1 MTWIPLKTRHA
12 TEEEIQEGLE
22 AEILCGDLPDDMEDV
37 LVSTKYDGVRMDTF
51 YNEPDGCY
59 FENCDID
66 EVRAWMRLPE
76 PYEEA
81 KT

>member
-1 MTWIPLKTRHA
+1 MTWIPIKLRPA
-12 TEEEIQEGLE
+12 TEEERQNGIEDVLNCQ
-22 AEILCGDLPDDMEDV
+22 LPDDGEDV

-51 YNEPDGCY
+51 YKEPDGCY
-59 FENCDID
+59 FESCDID

-76 PYEEA
+76 PYEEV